1 MPRRATGETPFA
13 MAYGMEAVIPLEAEM
28 PTLKTT
34 AIDAGLNEPM
44 IGKDL
49 DLLEERREAA
59 LIRLAIYQQQMS
71 KGYNRK
77 VRPHPFSIG
86 ELVLKKVLPGERK
99 AANGKLGAT
108 WDGPYEIVS
117 IAGVGAYRIRDG
129 NGRELKHPWNA
140 THLDRKSVV

>member
-1 MPRRATGETPFA
+1 
-13 MAYGMEAVIPLEAEM
+13 MAYGMEAVIPLETEM

-34 AIDAGLNEPM
+34 AVKAGLNEQM
-44 IGKDL
+44 VRKDL
-49 DLLEERREAA
+49 DLLEEWKETA
-59 LIRLAIYQQQMS
+59 LIRLAVYQQQIS
-71 KGYNRK
+71 KGYNRR

-99 AANGKLGAT
+99 TSEGKLGAT

-129 NGRELKHPWNA
+129 EGRELKHPWNA
-140 THLDRKSVV
+140 THLKKFYH